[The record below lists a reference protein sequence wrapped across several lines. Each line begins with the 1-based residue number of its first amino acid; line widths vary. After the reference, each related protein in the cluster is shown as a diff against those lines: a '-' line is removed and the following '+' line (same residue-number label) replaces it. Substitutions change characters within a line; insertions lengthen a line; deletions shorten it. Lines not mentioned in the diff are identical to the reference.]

1 MLLEENAIKKT
12 KKSRAGRPSKPINY
26 ARVEYWAR
34 RLVSRKIIAEK
45 IGFSERGLRK
55 RVKRDLKL

>member
-1 MLLEENAIKKT
+1 MLLEENAMKKT

-34 RLVSRKIIAEK
+34 RLVLEK
-45 IGFSERGLRK
+45 LLQRRLVSVREVCESE
-55 RVKRDLKL
+55 